1 MGPYDSLRDYVA
13 DLEERGKLIR
23 IKEIDQDR
31 YESTALMFRMLDRM
45 KDKAPGIFIE
55 KTKVIDRWY
64 ETPVVGNLFNGYD
77 TIAQCFGVE
86 PITNDPLEMYNAAVE
101 KIEGC
106 QQPDGKWKQIAP
118 KEVSKEAAPCKEVIL
133 KGKDADLQKFPWIK
147 NNACDAGQYISAGCF
162 IMEDPELGKNVGTYR
177 MQVKESYKAGAN
189 FTNQSH
195 AYAMMVKAG
204 ERNEDKVD
212 AAVAI
217 GIDPIS
223 WMMSSTR
230 LADQG
235 EDEFAIAGGFRGK
248 PVELVKCEGS
258 DLLVPAHAEFI
269 IEGEIPME
277 VEQEGPYG
285 EMFGYL
291 GRETTTFYL
300 NVKTITHRKNPWVY
314 NLYTGLGSGYFTM
327 PWDVGN
333 LIRMKKLM
341 PNLIKLYSPPE
352 TPTIVIASIDKKFP
366 GEGIEAGMLILGY
379 RMIGFSKKIVII
391 VDTDV
396 EPSNI
401 TRVLHA
407 VGTRWQPVPASLS
420 VHHSFH
426 MPIDPSLKEPF
437 MSSKIIIDATRQLP
451 SEGGPDSWVPDLRS
465 VMEEKAP
472 DAFDIVDKKWD
483 EYFSRSK

>member
-1 MGPYDSLRDYVA
+1 MGPYDSLRDDVA

-55 KTKVIDRWY
+55 KTKVSDRWY

-86 PITNDPLEMYNAAVE
+86 PVTDAPLEMYNAAVK

-106 QQPDGKWKQIAP
+106 QQPDWKWKQIAP
-118 KEVSKEAAPCKEVIL
+118 KEVSKEAAPVKEVIL

-147 NNACDAGQYISAGCF
+147 NNACDAGQYISAGCL

-177 MQVKESYKAGAN
+177 MQVKDCYKAGAN

-195 AYAMMVKAG
+195 AYAMMIKAG

-235 EDEFAIAGGFRGK
+235 ETRRMVNALNTSGSRQCPAPNDARYCFGDHGFCHRRRFGGFHCFCRSRNSGQFFWAAGGKQVSSRQR
-248 PVELVKCEGS
+248 
-258 DLLVPAHAEFI
+258 HA
-269 IEGEIPME
+269 
-277 VEQEGPYG
+277 
-285 EMFGYL
+285 
-291 GRETTTFYL
+291 
-300 NVKTITHRKNPWVY
+300 
-314 NLYTGLGSGYFTM
+314 
-327 PWDVGN
+327 
-333 LIRMKKLM
+333 
-341 PNLIKLYSPPE
+341 
-352 TPTIVIASIDKKFP
+352 
-366 GEGIEAGMLILGY
+366 
-379 RMIGFSKKIVII
+379 
-391 VDTDV
+391 
-396 EPSNI
+396 
-401 TRVLHA
+401 
-407 VGTRWQPVPASLS
+407 
-420 VHHSFH
+420 
-426 MPIDPSLKEPF
+426 
-437 MSSKIIIDATRQLP
+437 
-451 SEGGPDSWVPDLRS
+451 
-465 VMEEKAP
+465 
-472 DAFDIVDKKWD
+472 
-483 EYFSRSK
+483 